1 MPYPAPRISPFF
13 VTGVVESVKN
23 RTLGSIFIVA
33 GTTIGAG
40 MLAMPLAAAGVG
52 FSVTLGL
59 LIGLWALMCYTALL
73 LLEVYQHV
81 PADTGLGSLAKRYL
95 GRYGQWLTGFSMMFL
110 MYALTAAYIS
120 GAGELLASS
129 INNWLGATLSP
140 AAGVLLFTFVAG
152 GVVCVGTSLV
162 DLFNRFL
169 FSAKIIFLVIML
181 ALLTPHIHKVNLLT
195 LPLQQGLALSAIPV
209 IFTSFGFHGSV
220 PSIVSYMNGNIRR
233 LRWVFMTGSAIP
245 LVAYIF
251 WQLATLGSIDSPTFR
266 GLLASHA
273 GLNGLLQAL
282 REVVASPHVEL
293 AVHLFADLALATS
306 FLGVALGLFDYLA
319 DLFQRRSTVSGR
331 LQTGLITFLPPLAF
345 ALFYPRGFVM
355 ALGYAGV
362 ALAVLALLIPAM
374 LVWQTEPSGGISC
387 GRRHA
392 SAGAGVYLRHYRD
405 WRPVFDRT
413 GVSARSRLMPGKD
426 YRARTPSRLDN
437 RHAMA
442 VYEPLMQAA
451 LLKFFAAPAWTRI
464 VTPNFHLCFYRHL

>member
-1 MPYPAPRISPFF
+1 M
-13 VTGVVESVKN
+13 KN
-23 RTLGSIFIVA
+23 RTLGSVFIVA

-52 FSVTLGL
+52 FATTLVL
-59 LIGLWALMCYTALL
+59 LFTLWGVMCYTALL

-81 PADTGLGSLAKRYL
+81 PADTGLGSLARRYL
-95 GRYGQWLTGFSMMFL
+95 GRYGQWVTGFSMMFL

-129 INNWLGATLSP
+129 LNQWFDLQLSP
-140 AAGVLLFTFVAG
+140 TAGVLMFTVIAG
-152 GVVCVGTSLV
+152 GVVCIGTSLV

-169 FSAKIIFLVIML
+169 FSAKIIFLVVML
-181 ALLTPHIHKVNLLT
+181 ALLMPHVHQANLLT
-195 LPLQQGLALSAIPV
+195 LPLEKGLALSAMPV

-220 PSIVSYMNGNIRR
+220 PSIVSYMSGNIRK
-233 LRWVFMTGSAIP
+233 LRGIFITGSAIP

-251 WQLATLGSIDSPTFR
+251 WQLATLGSIDSSTFL
-266 GLLASHA
+266 GLLASQA

-306 FLGVALGLFDYLA
+306 FLGVSLGLFDYLA
-319 DLFQRRSTVSGR
+319 DLFQRRNNAPGR

-362 ALAVLALLIPAM
+362 ALSVLALLLPSMLAWQSRKHHPQGEYRVLGGRPA
-374 LVWQTEPSGGISC
+374 LCLI
-387 GRRHA
+387 
-392 SAGAGVYLRHYRD
+392 
-405 WRPVFDRT
+405 
-413 GVSARSRLMPGKD
+413 
-426 YRARTPSRLDN
+426 
-437 RHAMA
+437 
-442 VYEPLMQAA
+442 
-451 LLKFFAAPAWTRI
+451 FAAGIAIIAIQFSI
-464 VTPNFHLCFYRHL
+464 VAGILPEVG

>member
-1 MPYPAPRISPFF
+1 M
-13 VTGVVESVKN
+13 KN
-23 RTLGSIFIVA
+23 RTLGSVFIVA

-52 FSVTLGL
+52 FSVTLIL

-81 PADTGLGSLAKRYL
+81 PADTGLGTLAKRYL

-129 INNWLGATLSP
+129 ISDWTGISMSAT
-140 AAGVLLFTFVAG
+140 AGVLLFTFVAG

-169 FSAKIIFLVIML
+169 FSAKIIFLVVML
-181 ALLTPHIHKVNLLT
+181 VLLLPHIHKVNLLT

-220 PSIVSYMNGNIRR
+220 PSIVSYMDGNVRK
-233 LRWVFMTGSAIP
+233 LRWVFITGSAIP

-251 WQLATLGSIDSPTFR
+251 WQVATLGSIDSTTFM
-266 GLLASHA
+266 GLLANHA

-282 REVVASPHVEL
+282 REMVASPHVEL

-319 DLFQRRSTVSGR
+319 DLFSVQYRWWTVANWCNYLSAAVGVCTVLSTR
-331 LQTGLITFLPPLAF
+331 I
-345 ALFYPRGFVM
+345 
-355 ALGYAGV
+355 
-362 ALAVLALLIPAM
+362 
-374 LVWQTEPSGGISC
+374 C
-387 GRRHA
+387 D
-392 SAGAGVYLRHYRD
+392 GAGLRRCGAGGTGIDYPSLLTWQSRKHNPQAGYRVKGG
-405 WRPVFDRT
+405 RPALVVVFLCGIAVI
-413 GVSARSRLMPGKD
+413 GVQFLI
-426 YRARTPSRLDN
+426 
-437 RHAMA
+437 
-442 VYEPLMQAA
+442 AA
-451 LLKFFAAPAWTRI
+451 GLLPE
-464 VTPNFHLCFYRHL
+464 VG